1 MPGKKKL
8 TDLTGDGKVTRKDFL
23 RGAGVPGFE
32 GGGKVYRDAPMEPVT
47 GEEETS
53 AFMDEMLFE
62 DRRLKD
68 KKSREEYKK
77 TSRRGDD
84 EPVKTYRDGGMIRGC
99 KGIQVKGKKF
109 SGTF

>member
-1 MPGKKKL
+1 MKIARVAEPRDKI
-8 TDLTGDGKVTRKDFL
+8 TGADFK
-23 RGAGVPGFE
+23 AMKGFE
-32 GGGKVYRDAPMEPVT
+32 DGGPVYRDPPMEPVT

-84 EPVKTYRDGGMIRGC
+84 EPVKTYRDGGMVRGC
-99 KGIQVKGKKF
+99 KGFQVKGKKF